1 MLPPA
6 QNSPV
11 APRWPQT
18 NASSSTWYR
27 ERLCPHLW
35 LPLSLDPHYSL
46 SSTRQTKLLSLCFN
60 LVISC
65 ILFLLLKCLASFPC
79 HYGQHKLL
87 PFWPYV
93 LQLLLRFLPTSF
105 PPPLPASGRLLNLSV
120 TRHPLL
126 KNGANN
132 ITCLMG
138 WSSGLNETKLSG

>member
-35 LPLSLDPHYSL
+35 LPLSLDPHYSP

-79 HYGQHKLL
+79 HYGQRKLL
-87 PFWPYV
+87 PI
-93 LQLLLRFLPTSF
+93 LQNPSQMLHSPRHFPGHHQLSPHWSTLLIALSWQ
-105 PPPLPASGRLLNLSV
+105 ASSHSV
-120 TRHPLL
+120 THQSQLPV
-126 KNGANN
+126 
-132 ITCLMG
+132 CLVIPAG
-138 WSSGLNETKLSG
+138 S